1 MNKEVAALKKII
13 DKVNKLS
20 LSVKIQLVIAILCTM
35 AIPVYHA
42 PLKQMTV

>member
-1 MNKEVAALKKII
+1 MKKIVEKI
-13 DKVNKLS
+13 KGLTTAR
-20 LSVKIQLVIAILCTM
+20 KIQLCTACVLSVALLT